1 MITAREIAAWRVV
14 APWSSDLQVEQDYLL
29 SKSVAAIFEDK
40 FLANQVAMRGG
51 TVLHKG
57 HLAPASRY
65 SEDIDLVRVGNRP
78 AAHIKKALTRVLMPI
93 LGKPSESVF
102 TTITLAVRNLAMKS
116 RIIRSTYLYDPS
128 SPTGAL
134 AELKIEVNVNE
145 TRSLYPLVPI
155 TIDVPHDE
163 GGTRPLTV
171 WSYDLDEMLGTK
183 MRALLQREHGRDLFD
198 LWWAWQHSKG
208 MTVPTVNPARVGAA
222 FRFYMDRE
230 GSPFS
235 AENYAQELARRIQ
248 SPKFLRDME
257 GYLPV
262 GRIYDPH
269 LAHLEFGKVFLPHID
284 ASTAR
289 AN

>member
-1 MITAREIAAWRVV
+1 
-14 APWSSDLQVEQDYLL
+14 
-29 SKSVAAIFEDK
+29 
-40 FLANQVAMRGG
+40 MRGG

-65 SEDIDLVRVGNRP
+65 SEDIDLVRVGDRP
-78 AAHIKKALTRVLMPI
+78 PAHIKKALTRVLIPI
-93 LGKPSESVF
+93 LGEPSESVF

-128 SPTGAL
+128 SSTGAL

-145 TRSLYPLVPI
+145 TQSLYPLVPI
-155 TIDVPHDE
+155 AIDVPHDE
-163 GGTRPLTV
+163 GGTRPLAV
-171 WSYDLDEMLGTK
+171 RSYDLDEMLGTK

-198 LWWAWQHSKG
+198 LWWAWEHSKG
-208 MTVPTVNPARVGAA
+208 MPVPIVNPARVGAA

-235 AENYAQELARRIQ
+235 AAYYGLELARRMQ

-257 GYLPV
+257 GYVPV
-262 GRIYDPH
+262 GRTYDPH
-269 LAHLEFGKVFLPHID
+269 LAYREFCEVFLPHINS
-284 ASTAR
+284 STTNAD
-289 AN
+289 